1 VGSKEY
7 IPIVLLKDKQII
19 LEEVMPKYYVLR
31 ITGERLHDLVGKV
44 WKFTGASS
52 SLN

>member
-1 VGSKEY
+1 MGRQEY
-7 IPIVLLKDKQII
+7 IPIVLLTDKQII
-19 LEEVMPKYYVLR
+19 LEEVMPKYYILR
-31 ITGERLHDLVGKV
+31 ITSERLHDLVGKV